1 MIIRKGYKFRLNTS
15 PAEEVLMRQFT
26 GCSRFLWNKA
36 RILQKECLDNK
47 QGYLSYRNERK
58 GAPDEIGERLL
69 TQCEMPRF

>member
-1 MIIRKGYKFRLNTS
+1 
-15 PAEEVLMRQFT
+15 MRQFT